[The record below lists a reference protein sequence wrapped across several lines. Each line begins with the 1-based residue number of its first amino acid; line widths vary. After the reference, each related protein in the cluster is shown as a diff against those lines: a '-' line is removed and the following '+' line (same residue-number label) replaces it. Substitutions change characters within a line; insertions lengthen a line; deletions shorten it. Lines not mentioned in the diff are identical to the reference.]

1 MKNLANRYATLQKKM
16 KEEAE
21 NLEGSIKVYKG
32 MKKMWKTSI
41 AQLRRPPTNL
51 SPNVVSPSD
60 KRKMIRD
67 LESVIQKIDKKI
79 ESIKM
84 RLRKV
89 GKRYSMIKR
98 KTILNMAKNLSATTK
113 K

>member
-21 NLEGSIKVYKG
+21 NLQGSIRVYKDI
-32 MKKMWKTSI
+32 KKQWKKTI
-41 AQLRRPPTNL
+41 AQLKRPPTNL

-84 RLRKV
+84 HLRKV
-89 GKRYSMIKR
+89 GKRY
-98 KTILNMAKNLSATTK
+98 ILNMAKNLSAPSK
-113 K
+113 KK

>member
-16 KEEAE
+16 KEEAQ
-21 NLEGSIKVYKG
+21 NLQGSIKVYKG
-32 MKKMWKTSI
+32 MKKMWKKTI
-41 AQLRRPPTNL
+41 AQLKRPPRL
-51 SPNVVSPSD
+51 FSPNIVSPSE

-79 ESIKM
+79 ESIKLH
-84 RLRKV
+84 LRKV

-98 KTILNMAKNLSATTK
+98 KTILNMAKNLSAPSK